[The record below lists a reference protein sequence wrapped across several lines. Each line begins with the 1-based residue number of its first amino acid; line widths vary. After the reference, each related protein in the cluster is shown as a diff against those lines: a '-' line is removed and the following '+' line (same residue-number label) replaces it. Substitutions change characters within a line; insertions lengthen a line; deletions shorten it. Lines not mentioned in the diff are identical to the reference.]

1 MEAIEIEELGLT
13 DLAQKQNVILEYFS
27 KLPEKALGL
36 GVRVVIVIVLFIVGF
51 FLIRLIRKILKKSLT
66 RSKVENG
73 SILFIDSCV
82 KIVLYVF
89 LIMVLAG
96 YFGIDAA
103 SIVALIGSGALTIG
117 LAFQGSLSNFAG
129 GVLILICKPFV
140 VGDLILEKG
149 TGTEG
154 TVVEINLFYTKIRT
168 PDYRMISVPNGALAN
183 TTVIDA
189 SALPERR
196 VDLLVPISYETVI
209 EEARAVILQ
218 VLQHEKILSHDRLVF
233 VDSLGNNDVVLGV
246 QFFVHTS
253 DYLTMKRE
261 ILEKIKTEFDKAGIT
276 IPFEQIDVHMI

>member
-140 VGDLILEKG
+140 VGDLILERVPVRRERLSRSICSIPRSG
-149 TGTEG
+149 LRI
-154 TVVEINLFYTKIRT
+154 TV
-168 PDYRMISVPNGALAN
+168 
-183 TTVIDA
+183 
-189 SALPERR
+189 
-196 VDLLVPISYETVI
+196 
-209 EEARAVILQ
+209 
-218 VLQHEKILSHDRLVF
+218 
-233 VDSLGNNDVVLGV
+233 
-246 QFFVHTS
+246 
-253 DYLTMKRE
+253 
-261 ILEKIKTEFDKAGIT
+261 
-276 IPFEQIDVHMI
+276 

>member
-1 MEAIEIEELGLT
+1 METIEIEELGLS
-13 DLAQKQNVILEYFS
+13 DLAQKQSLIREYFS
-27 KLPEKALGL
+27 NLPEKALGL
-36 GVRVVIVIVLFIVGF
+36 GVRVVIVAILFIAGI
-51 FLIRLIRKILKKSLT
+51 FLIKLVRRIVKRSLM

-82 KIVLYVF
+82 KIVLYLF
-89 LIMVLAG
+89 LIFALAG

-129 GVLILICKPFV
+129 GVLILVCKPFV
-140 VGDLILEKG
+140 VGDWILEKN

-154 TVVEINLFYTKIRT
+154 TVVEINLFYTRIRT

-183 TTVIDA
+183 TTVVDA

-196 VDLLVPISYETVI
+196 VDLAVPISYETVI
-209 EEARAVILQ
+209 EDAREVILK
-218 VLQHEKILSHDRLVF
+218 VLEHEKILAHDKLVF

-246 QFFVHTS
+246 QFFVKTE
-253 DYLTMKRE
+253 DYLQMKRE
-261 ILEKIKTEFDKAGIT
+261 ILERIKTEFDRAGIT

>member
-1 MEAIEIEELGLT
+1 METIEIEELGLS
-13 DLAQKQNVILEYFS
+13 DLAQKQSLIREYFS
-27 KLPEKALGL
+27 NLPEKALGL
-36 GVRVVIVIVLFIVGF
+36 GVRVVIVAILFIAGI
-51 FLIRLIRKILKKSLT
+51 FLIKLVRRIVKRSLMC
-66 RSKVENG
+66 SKVENG

-82 KIVLYVF
+82 KIVLYLF
-89 LIMVLAG
+89 LIFALAG

-129 GVLILICKPFV
+129 GVLILVCKPFV
-140 VGDLILEKG
+140 VGDWILEKN

-154 TVVEINLFYTKIRT
+154 TVVEINLFYTRIRT

-183 TTVIDA
+183 TTVVDA

-196 VDLLVPISYETVI
+196 VDLAVPISYETVI
-209 EEARAVILQ
+209 EDAREVILK
-218 VLQHEKILSHDRLVF
+218 VLEHEKILAHDKLVF

-246 QFFVHTS
+246 QFFVKTE
-253 DYLTMKRE
+253 DYLQMKRE
-261 ILEKIKTEFDKAGIT
+261 ILERIKTEFDRAGIT